1 MFAKIYSAAVYGVD
15 AYEVEIEVNSAGG
28 LSAIVVVGLPDA
40 AVKES
45 KDRVTTAISNSGYY
59 WPRGRTTVNLAPADI
74 RKEGPSFDLPIALG
88 MIACSQETDTAEFSQ
103 YSFVGELALDGA
115 VRPVKG
121 VLPVA
126 IEARKRRKKALFV
139 PAANAQEAA
148 MVKGIAVYGVRNLRE
163 TFSFLTG
170 ECSLQ
175 PSRGDLEKFFAAHQN
190 YDVDFADVKGQ
201 GHVKRALEVAVAGGH
216 NILMVGP
223 PGSGKS
229 MLSKR
234 IATVIPPMS
243 LEEAIETT
251 KIHSIA
257 GLLTP
262 EQSFVPTRPFRS
274 PHHTIS
280 DIGLLG
286 GGAIPN
292 PGEVSIAHN
301 GVLFLDELPEFHR
314 STLEV
319 MRQPLEDGRVTVSR
333 AAGSV
338 TFPSEFM
345 LVAAMNP
352 CPCGY
357 FGDLKRECR
366 CSPGQVQR
374 YRQRISG
381 PLLDRI
387 DLHIEVPSIE
397 YRDMASERAEE
408 PSSAIRERVS
418 AARKRQQA
426 RFANDSKTNCNAR
439 MGTKHLK
446 QWCKLDWESQ
456 ELIRVAMTELNL
468 SARAYDRILKVARTI
483 ADLASAENISGEHV
497 SEAISIG
504 ASIAHFGFESGNGCA
519 VHGNFIS
526 TQRFKLA
533 ALLHGIFHW
542 RAHPGSPANH
552 RRRSGFFSI
561 ARMTC
566 GESRNG
572 AISPVCMMRA
582 GRRFTNGS
590 RCCCAI
596 HTTALLRITSDAR
609 ESTLSRAWS
618 DLKPTPITSIS
629 SMP

>member
-1 MFAKIYSAAVYGVD
+1 MLAKIYSAAVYGVD
-15 AYEVEIEVNSAGG
+15 AYEVEIEVNGAGG
-28 LSAIVVVGLPDA
+28 DPNIVIVGLPDA

-45 KDRVTTAISNSGYY
+45 RDRVTTAISNSGYY
-59 WPRGRTTVNLAPADI
+59 WPRGRTTINLAPADI
-74 RKEGPSFDLPIALG
+74 KKEGPSFDLPIALG
-88 MIACSQETDTAEFSQ
+88 MIAVTEELDSSPFENF
-103 YSFVGELALDGA
+103 SFVGELALDGS
-115 VRPVKG
+115 VRAVKG

-126 IEARKRRKKALFV
+126 LEARRRGKRGLFV
-139 PAANAQEAA
+139 PEANALEAA
-148 MVKGIAVYGVRNLRE
+148 MVDKIDIYGVQNLRQ
-163 TFSFLTG
+163 TFAFLRG
-170 ECSLQ
+170 EIALL
-175 PSRGDLEKFFAAHQN
+175 PTRADLSKFFAAHQS
-190 YDVDFADVKGQ
+190 YDVDFSDVKGQ
-201 GHVKRALEVAVAGGH
+201 GHVKRAIEVAVAGGH
-216 NILMVGP
+216 NVLMIGP

-234 IATVIPPMS
+234 IPTIIPPMS
-243 LEEAIETT
+243 IEEAIETT
-251 KIHSIA
+251 KIHSVA
-257 GLLTP
+257 GLLHDG
-262 EQSFVPTRPFRS
+262 QSFVATRPFRS

-280 DIGLLG
+280 DVGLLG

-292 PGEVSIAHN
+292 PGEVSLAHN

-366 CSPGQVQR
+366 CGPNQVQR

-397 YRDMASERAEE
+397 YREMASERPEE
-408 PSSAIRERVS
+408 TSSAIRERVS
-418 AARKRQQA
+418 AARKRQQT

-446 QWCKLDWESQ
+446 QWCKLDSDSQ

-483 ADLASAENISGEHV
+483 ADLASTEAITVEHV
-497 SEAISIG
+497 SEA
-504 ASIAHFGFESGNGCA
+504 
-519 VHGNFIS
+519 
-526 TQRFKLA
+526 
-533 ALLHGIFHW
+533 
-542 RAHPGSPANH
+542 
-552 RRRSGFFSI
+552 
-561 ARMTC
+561 
-566 GESRNG
+566 
-572 AISPVCMMRA
+572 
-582 GRRFTNGS
+582 
-590 RCCCAI
+590 
-596 HTTALLRITSDAR
+596 TT
-609 ESTLSRAWS
+609 
-618 DLKPTPITSIS
+618 
-629 SMP
+629 

>member
-1 MFAKIYSAAVYGVD
+1 MLAKIYSAAVYGVD
-15 AYEVEIEVNSAGG
+15 AYEVEIEVNGAGG
-28 LSAIVVVGLPDA
+28 DPNIVIVGLPDA
-40 AVKES
+40 AVRES
-45 KDRVTTAISNSGYY
+45 RDRVTTAIANSGYY
-59 WPRGRTTVNLAPADI
+59 WPRGRTTINLAPADI
-74 RKEGPSFDLPIALG
+74 KKEGPSFDLPIALG
-88 MIACSQETDTAEFSQ
+88 MIAVTEGLDSSPFENF
-103 YSFVGELALDGA
+103 SFVGELALDGT
-115 VRPVKG
+115 VRAVKG

-126 IEARKRRKKALFV
+126 LEARRRGKRALFV
-139 PAANAQEAA
+139 PEANALEAA
-148 MVKGIAVYGVRNLRE
+148 MVDKIDIYGVQNLRQTFAFLRGE
-163 TFSFLTG
+163 TPLLPTRADLTG
-170 ECSLQ
+170 
-175 PSRGDLEKFFAAHQN
+175 FFAAHQS
-190 YDVDFADVKGQ
+190 YDVDFGDVKGQ
-201 GHVKRALEVAVAGGH
+201 RHVKRAVEVAVAGGH
-216 NILMVGP
+216 NVLMVGP

-229 MLSKR
+229 MLAKR
-234 IATVIPPMS
+234 ISTIIPPLS

-333 AAGSV
+333 AAGTV

-497 SEAISIG
+497 SEAI
-504 ASIAHFGFESGNGCA
+504 
-519 VHGNFIS
+519 
-526 TQRFKLA
+526 QY
-533 ALLHGIFHW
+533 
-542 RAHPGSPANH
+542 
-552 RRRSGFFSI
+552 RSFD
-561 ARMTC
+561 R
-566 GESRNG
+566 
-572 AISPVCMMRA
+572 
-582 GRRFTNGS
+582 
-590 RCCCAI
+590 
-596 HTTALLRITSDAR
+596 
-609 ESTLSRAWS
+609 TLWV
-618 DLKPTPITSIS
+618 
-629 SMP
+629 